1 MKEEKSSGLPYYDNC
16 LLCRKS
22 VRGTIY
28 DRRGRSCKGIGCETC
43 GWDRD
48 EAARRLKLLDN
59 GAGLVIDHKTGLRH
73 LVVAKRR
80 QTR

>member
-22 VRGTIY
+22 IGGTVY
-28 DRRGRSCKGIGCETC
+28 DRRGRACKGIGCKTC

-48 EAARRLKLLDN
+48 EAARRLKFLDD
-59 GAGLVIDHKTGLRH
+59 GAGLAMDPRTGLRR
-73 LVVAKRR
+73 LVIAKRR
-80 QTR
+80 QKK